1 MSQSAIKSLPL
12 LGAIFL
18 FAFIKQVQCD
28 ENGLRNSRLMQFF
41 SEPQPHFY
49 HNRPGP
55 GLLPRIR
62 SRSDNLP
69 LLSLNSN
76 KFPKDFLFKSPLPA
90 TVQHIMRREHSG
102 SVPSNEQNRR
112 YHYDQNQPGRFA
124 HVKDAPVLDVG
135 KNQFPPQYFS
145 EQYIQNFKASP
156 RFNGNIILKD
166 QKPVYAPIQQHA
178 IPVQASQ
185 YLHYPKL
192 LGQQGSSF
200 SVVPSQQ
207 TALQNNQFPQ
217 EQKMY
222 SVHEES
228 DNLSKP
234 GYNQE
239 VNYHPATPHLKE
251 AKEAQDYLQFMSTN
265 EYFLPKRDP
274 NYKKL
279 DAEHDQQKQIHPYP
293 HQQNLQ
299 HPQPQ
304 QQQPHQQQP
313 QQQQQHLPLQHQ
325 PLQHQQ
331 PQKLQPHLPY
341 KSVGLDNSVSSSYNE
356 PIQVSDLFYQQD
368 PAPANSA
375 VVRGSYQTGQ
385 DVFVVKSDGNKAVK
399 HVVSTPMSVQTST
412 QTPPKGQHIGNSHK
426 TYTPEPVRFEF
437 TEQDAI
443 RGSMKYTQSPQ
454 ANQFYYETVR
464 DPVKAPAS
472 VKELAKPIKEYSD
485 DPEDS
490 ADTENI
496 KQSEDQQVGIVSSAA
511 TEEKQKDTES
521 YCEKICANVYDEND
535 EIICGSDGYMYT
547 GETQLQC
554 YSSCLNIS
562 TYILIRNFPLF
573 YLSNILLF

>member
-1 MSQSAIKSLPL
+1 MSQSAIKSVAL

-18 FAFIKQVQCD
+18 FAFSLRQVLCD
-28 ENGLRNSRLMQFF
+28 DNGLRNSRLIQFF

-49 HNRPGP
+49 HNRPSP

-69 LLSLNSN
+69 LLSVNPN
-76 KFPKDFLFKSPLPA
+76 KFPKDFSLKSPLPA

-102 SVPSNEQNRR
+102 SVPSNEPIRR

-192 LGQQGSSF
+192 LGQQGGSF
-200 SVVPSQQ
+200 SLVPSQQ

-234 GYNQE
+234 GYNQG
-239 VNYHPATPHLKE
+239 VNYQPATPHLKE

-274 NYKKL
+274 DYKKL
-279 DAEHDQQKQIHPYP
+279 DAEHDQQKQIHPYS
-293 HQQNLQ
+293 HQHHLQ
-299 HPQPQ
+299 HQQ
-304 QQQPHQQQP
+304 QQQPHQQQ
-313 QQQQQHLPLQHQ
+313 QHLHVQHQQQHPQK
-325 PLQHQQ
+325 QHQQ
-331 PQKLQPHLPY
+331 PQQLQPHLPY
-341 KSVGLDNSVSSSYNE
+341 KSGGLDNSVSSSYNE

-375 VVRGSYQTGQ
+375 VVRGSYQAGQ

-412 QTPPKGQHIGNSHK
+412 QTPPKGQHLGKSHK
-426 TYTPEPVRFEF
+426 SYTPEPVRFEF

-454 ANQFYYETVR
+454 ANQFYYETVAQAVR
-464 DPVKAPAS
+464 DPVKTPAS
-472 VKELAKPIKEYSD
+472 VKDLAKPIKEYSD

-490 ADTENI
+490 ADTENG
-496 KQSEDQQVGIVSSAA
+496 KQQEDQQIHTVSSAA
-511 TEEKQKDTES
+511 TEENQKDTEN

-562 TYILIRNFPLF
+562 MFIIKRTFPL
-573 YLSNILLF
+573 